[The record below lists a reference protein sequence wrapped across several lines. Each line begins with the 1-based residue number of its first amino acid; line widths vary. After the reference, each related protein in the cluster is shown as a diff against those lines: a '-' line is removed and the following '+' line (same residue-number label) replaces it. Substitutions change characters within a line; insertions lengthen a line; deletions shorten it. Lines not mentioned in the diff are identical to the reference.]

1 MLSERIRAVTESIRE
16 ATARAGRPDG
26 SVRLLAVTK
35 SHPADT
41 VHEALD
47 NGLAVLGENRVQEA
61 VAKFEPLRAARERH
75 PAFELHL
82 IGHLQS
88 NKAAKVPG
96 LFDWV
101 QSVDSIALAEA
112 LSRRCEQ
119 AGVTID
125 VLVQFNSSGEQTKS
139 GYADPEALVDDA
151 AAIASLGSLRLRGV
165 MTIGPFTDDTARIAS
180 AFARTR
186 ALYNRIAS
194 ALPDAPIDTLSM
206 GMSDDFAI
214 AIAEGSTLVRIGSA
228 LFGARS

>member
-1 MLSERIRAVTESIRE
+1 MLLERIRTVTDAIRE

-26 SVRLLAVTK
+26 SVKLLSVTK

-41 VHEALD
+41 VRDALD
-47 NGLAVLGENRVQEA
+47 HGLTVLGENRVQEA
-61 VAKFEPLRAARERH
+61 IAKFEPIRAELPG
-75 PAFELHL
+75 PAYELHL

-101 QSVDSIALAEA
+101 QSVDSIALAQA
-112 LSRRCEQ
+112 LSRRCDQ

-125 VLVQFNSSGEQTKS
+125 LLLQFNSSGEQTKS
-139 GYADPEALVDDA
+139 GYADPDALVDDA
-151 AAIASLGSLRLRGV
+151 AAIASLASLRLRGI
-165 MTIGPFTDDTARIAS
+165 MTIGPFTDDVRLITD

-186 ALYNRIAS
+186 ALFERVAT
-194 ALPDAPIDTLSM
+194 ALPDECIDTLSM
-206 GMSDDFAI
+206 GMSDDYRI
-214 AIAEGSTLVRIGSA
+214 AIGEGSTLVRIGSA